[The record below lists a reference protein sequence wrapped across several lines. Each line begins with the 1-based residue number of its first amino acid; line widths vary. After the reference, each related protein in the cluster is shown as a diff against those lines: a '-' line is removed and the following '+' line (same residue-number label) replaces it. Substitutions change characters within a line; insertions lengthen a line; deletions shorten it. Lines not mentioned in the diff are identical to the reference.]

1 MNQTLSRVL
10 LAATVLVALTLLGVN
25 LYVYSTRE
33 VPVLREGI
41 EANSLIREDL
51 VEMVPVP
58 DAQILL
64 TKGGDG
70 SSTPFTLLKKEDVAN
85 HVALVGIPA
94 GVPITANMLGPDGVI
109 DPRFPYATEQDTK
122 RIKFYVPTDLRRSSG
137 GLIRPGDLVNVLLTT
152 DASNN
157 SRYLI
162 QRVRVVGALTEAGT
176 PVAFTTTSA
185 TNGGNRFAVAG
196 YLLSLTPEQVPL
208 VAQYPSEAIS
218 LLLVTKETMMIPG
231 VVCGIDDCEMVPV
244 DGTLTDPTA
253 TPSPGPSVLPITPT
267 P

>member
-33 VPVLREGI
+33 VPVLKAGI
-41 EANSLIREDL
+41 EANSLIREDM
-51 VEMVPVP
+51 VEMVPIP

-64 TKGGDG
+64 MKSADG
-70 SSTPFTLLKKEDVAN
+70 SSTPFTLLSLEDVVD
-85 HVALVGIPA
+85 HVALVSIPA
-94 GVPITANMLGPDGVI
+94 GVPISANMLGPDGVI
-109 DPRFPYATEQDTK
+109 DPRFPYAIEQDTK

-152 DASNN
+152 DGSNN

-162 QRVRVVGALTEAGT
+162 QSVRVVGALTEAGT
-176 PVAFTTTSA
+176 PVAFTTDSA
-185 TNGGNRFAVAG
+185 TNGGSRFAVAG
-196 YLLSLTPEQVPL
+196 YLISLLPEQVPL
-208 VAQYPSEAIS
+208 IAMYPSEAIS
-218 LLLVTKETMMIPG
+218 LLLVTKETIMVPGIPCGIDSCAMIPG
-231 VVCGIDDCEMVPV
+231 ESTG
-244 DGTLTDPTA
+244 PTV
-253 TPSPGPSVLPITPT
+253 TPSPSVVPISPT